1 MKLRSQ
7 KVSYDEESEEYMKKG
22 WKIVL
27 IVLAALIV
35 AGGIFTGAFFIGRA
49 TGVARVIKTNGILPR
64 IGMRM
69 GGWMKEDGMM
79 PGRRQS
85 GRGSQDEVQKGG
97 MMGSYLSEGE
107 ISVDE
112 ATQAAESYLS
122 TLANDDLVA
131 SEVMIFDNGAY
142 VAVKETSTGK
152 GAMELLVDPNTKQV
166 IPEFGPNHMWNL
178 KYGSVGMTGRPCNQG
193 PEDVDAEMTITPEQA
208 AEKAQAYLDEEISGA
223 KVSDDPI
230 TFYGYYTFDYETDG
244 KVAGMLSVNGFTGQ
258 VWLHTW
264 HGDFVEEAEIK

>member
-1 MKLRSQ
+1 
-7 KVSYDEESEEYMKKG
+7 MKKG

-27 IVLAALIV
+27 IVLAGLIV
-35 AGGIFTGAFFIGRA
+35 AGGIFTGAFFIGKA
-49 TGVARVIKTNGILPR
+49 TDVARVIKTDRILPR

-69 GGWMKEDGMM
+69 GGWMNEEGMM
-79 PGRRQS
+79 PGLRQT
-85 GRGSQDEVQKGG
+85 GRGRQDGVRKGG
-97 MMGSYLSEGE
+97 MMGSFLSKGE

-122 TLANDDLVA
+122 TLANDDLVV

-142 VAVKETSTGK
+142 VAVKEVSTGK

-166 IPEFGPNHMWNL
+166 IPEFGPNHIWNL
-178 KYGSVGMTGRPCNQG
+178 KYGMTGMIGRRYYQG
-193 PEDVDAEMTITPEQA
+193 PEDVDAEMTVTPVEA

-223 KVSDDPI
+223 KVSGDPI
-230 TFYGYYTFDYETDG
+230 AFYGYYTFDYEKDG

-264 HGDFVEEAEIK
+264 HGEFVEEAELK

>member
-1 MKLRSQ
+1 MKT
-7 KVSYDEESEEYMKKG
+7 G

-27 IVLAALIV
+27 IILAALIV
-35 AGGIFTGAFFIGRA
+35 AGGIFAGAFFIGRA
-49 TGVARVIKTNGILPR
+49 TGVARVVKTNGTFPR
-64 IGMRM
+64 IGIRT
-69 GGWMKEDGMM
+69 GGWMNEDGMM
-79 PGRRQS
+79 PGLRQS
-85 GRGSQDEVQKGG
+85 GRGKYDRIQKGG
-97 MMGSYLSEGE
+97 MMGSFLSEGE

-122 TLANDDLVA
+122 TLANDDLVV

-142 VAVKETSTGK
+142 VAVKEASTGK

-178 KYGSVGMTGRPCNQG
+178 KYGETGMMGRRYYQG
-193 PEDVDAEMTITPEQA
+193 LEDVDAEMTVTPGQA

-230 TFYGYYTFDYETDG
+230 AFYGYYTLDYEKDG

-264 HGDFVEEAEIK
+264 HGEFIEEAEIK